1 MRFYLILHRNGDII
15 YKGKIN
21 EPDDLTITGCDPRDK
36 FTVMVHGWTQS
47 CDKDV
52 MKILAQSK
60 SLEMTSFD
68 SNEMSGNCSRLK
80 VPRTDTS

>member
-1 MRFYLILHRNGDII
+1 MFVLRVLIEKNCFVTLYSQGQII

-21 EPDDLTITGCDPRDK
+21 EPDDLDETGCDPNEK
-36 FTVMVHGWTQS
+36 FTVLVHGWTQS

-60 SLEMTSFD
+60 SVHVMILF
-68 SNEMSGNCSRLK
+68 RYL
-80 VPRTDTS
+80 